1 LQPYHGCVILYI
13 MFKKL
18 YKYLETE
25 LQLKKSECMDGK
37 QKVALKNI
45 IEAARERV
53 WLAEPLYP
61 RLKTDGFTHDLP
73 ADTASTL
80 IDSAN
85 ILESYLNQ
93 LNKSKD

>member
-1 LQPYHGCVILYI
+1 

-25 LQLKKSECMDGK
+25 LQLKETECMNTK

-53 WLAEPLYP
+53 WLAEPLTP

-73 ADTASTL
+73 PETVSTL
-80 IDSAN
+80 VDSAN
-85 ILESYLNQ
+85 ILESYLNE
-93 LNKSKD
+93 LNKPKN

>member
-1 LQPYHGCVILYI
+1 ML
-13 MFKKL
+13 KKL
-18 YKYLETE
+18 YKYLKSE
-25 LQLKKSECMDGK
+25 LQLKETECMNSK

-45 IEAARERV
+45 ITGARERV

-73 ADTASTL
+73 PETASTL

-93 LNKSKD
+93 LNKPRD